1 MLKKILSIL
10 LIAAF
15 IAGTLA
21 ILPTETAQAQT
32 APTQNTYPVIDA
44 IPNPVGVG
52 EQCLL
57 RTGILQA
64 LGSVNLGWTGVTITV
79 VKPDNTTTTLGPFK
93 TDSTGV
99 TFTNFVPD
107 QVGTYKLNDKLPKQ
121 HSCPPPGFYDL
132 ERNAFIVPGTVMLA
146 STAKH
151 WNSLYKKN
159 LYHHIQVM
167 LFQLNTG
174 VAQLILNSENGSRF
188 QVTGLSR
195 PDNSLALYNED
206 APQTAHVL
214 WANDLTT
221 GGLTGGLWGMAVP
234 ASSETGDAYEGKFT
248 NSVVMNG
255 ILYYN
260 TWSSGF
266 AGPTEPTEV
275 KAVDLHTDEEL
286 WSKERIQ
293 VSFGQILYFNS
304 FNYDGVFTYLWDTA
318 TNTWHLDCI
327 RPIRW

>member
-44 IPNPVGVG
+44 IPNPVGIG

-107 QVGTYKLNDKLPKQ
+107 QVGTYKLTTNFPNNTVA
-121 HSCPPPGFYDL
+121 PPGFYDL

-146 STAKH
+146 STSETLDLVVQEDALPSYPGH
-151 WNSLYKKN
+151 ALPTEYWSRP
-159 LYHHIQVM
+159 IDP
-167 LFQLNTG
+167 QLREWFAISGNW
-174 VAQLILNSENGSRF
+174 VI
-188 QVTGLSR
+188 R

-214 WANDLTT
+214 WADDLTT
-221 GGLTGGLWGMAVP
+221 GGLTGGLLTGIP

-248 NSVVMNG
+248 SSVAMNG

-260 TWSSGF
+260 TWSSG
-266 AGPTEPTEV
+266 
-275 KAVDLHTDEEL
+275 LR
-286 WSKERIQ
+286 W
-293 VSFGQILYFNS
+293 
-304 FNYDGVFTYLWDTA
+304 TYR
-318 TNTWHLDCI
+318 TN
-327 RPIRW
+327 RSQSS